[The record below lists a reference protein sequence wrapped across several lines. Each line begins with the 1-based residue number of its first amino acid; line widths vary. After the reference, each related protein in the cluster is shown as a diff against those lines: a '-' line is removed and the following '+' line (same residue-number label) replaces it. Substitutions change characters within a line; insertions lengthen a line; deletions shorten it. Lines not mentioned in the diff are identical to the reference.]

1 MGFRS
6 EEFIKESDSEREEDS
21 EAEEDEIIEIQAAET
36 VQLNPADAEI
46 VELDSDDDE
55 DDEVIQFNT
64 TVKDDGNKTANDT
77 AETEKLDDTIELADN
92 STAENTSAASLDTS
106 DQQNGTNEEEGDNE
120 NDDNSEDSDVE
131 GDEFDAQDNDE
142 EESSDDEQSDGEG
155 DEPDNEGDEE
165 DPLQEGNENWA
176 DAISKVLNLGDDS
189 KKKIG
194 ILSKAKKDNLV
205 KKVKN
210 DKANGDQDSSSSSDE
225 DEGLPFSVTEGLLRA
240 KKLAIDNKN
249 RVKPNILKKPKERG
263 LIKIATKG
271 VVQLFNAVRE
281 QQKWANVQHAQAQ
294 TVSEKEKVYK
304 DIDKSTFMAVI
315 EGKRPAYY
323 NPIVYGNNALAK
335 KPKLEDPK
343 EETKDE
349 IDSEDEKDNTVESS
363 TWSAL
368 RENFMLDSKLK
379 DWDKEELDV

>member
-1 MGFRS
+1 MNSMHKTMMRR
-6 EEFIKESDSEREEDS
+6 KVVMMNNQMVREMKKTPCRK
-21 EAEEDEIIEIQAAET
+21 AMKTGQMPFQKFLTLATIQR
-36 VQLNPADAEI
+36 
-46 VELDSDDDE
+46 
-55 DDEVIQFNT
+55 
-64 TVKDDGNKTANDT
+64 K
-77 AETEKLDDTIELADN
+77 KLA
-92 STAENTSAASLDTS
+92 
-106 DQQNGTNEEEGDNE
+106 
-120 NDDNSEDSDVE
+120 
-131 GDEFDAQDNDE
+131 FY
-142 EESSDDEQSDGEG
+142 
-155 DEPDNEGDEE
+155 PR
-165 DPLQEGNENWA
+165 P
-176 DAISKVLNLGDDS
+176 
-189 KKKIG
+189 
-194 ILSKAKKDNLV
+194 KKDNLV

-294 TVSEKEKVYK
+294 TVSEKEKIYK

-343 EETKDE
+343 EETKEE
-349 IDSEDEKDNTVESS
+349 IDSEDEKDNNVESS